1 MPATDDDTLLPFSL
15 PPVCRKKVSAAF
27 DGGTIGSDG
36 GVFLLA
42 GADKRLGLTDRL
54 AALIPDGRD
63 PTLISHS
70 MADMLR
76 ERIFA
81 IACGYPDGNDLD
93 DLRKDPAFKM
103 ACGQLPETGLDMASQ
118 PTISRLENT
127 PDLRDLIRMSW
138 GMVDLW
144 CKSHARAPKSIV
156 REGLLRPG
164 TGGKPDQTPQKP
176 TGIGPDKLPLAARQ
190 SDAPDPAH
198 RCLLAD
204 AHAARRHTPD
214 RSLGARRVL
223 HHPQSLVEGRGQGAG
238 DRQPDQ
244 AGVRGELSRCSVVP
258 RAGPDV
264 DPAPD
269 VTEGACA
276 PDEPRPINP
285 KRRTD
290 RV

>member
-81 IACGYPDGNDLD
+81 LACGYPDGNDLD

-144 CKSHARAPKSIV
+144 CKSHARAPKSITLDIDDTADTV
-156 REGLLRPG
+156 HGHQQMSLFNAHHDERVFMPIHLYEAETGHCVQTILRPG
-164 TGGKPDQTPQKP
+164 KTPGGKEVRAHVRRLVRRIRMHWPKTVILIRGDSHYGRKEAMEWCENNGVDYIFGFDPNSV
-176 TGIGPDKLPLAARQ
+176 LA
-190 SDAPDPAH
+190 
-198 RCLLAD
+198 
-204 AHAARRHTPD
+204 
-214 RSLGARRVL
+214 
-223 HHPQSLVEGRGQGAG
+223 
-238 DRQPDQ
+238 
-244 AGVRGELSRCSVVP
+244 
-258 RAGPDV
+258 
-264 DPAPD
+264 
-269 VTEGACA
+269 
-276 PDEPRPINP
+276 
-285 KRRTD
+285 
-290 RV
+290 